1 MRVLVCIQE
10 GLQGEALLRSYVRRF
25 YKEGD
30 EVIVLHIARKIKLPT
45 FAHGGGIGY
54 VNLKAEVM
62 MKDWWQKMEILRKNS
77 ENICTELGVRHRVFI
92 RETDNRIGEAIVQ
105 SAAKFDVDMIVVGSK
120 ALGLIAKLFLG
131 DVDDYIKSHSSIPT
145 LLCPKTFA

>member
-10 GLQGEALLRSYVRRF
+10 GLQGEALLLSYVRRF

-30 EVIVLHIARKIKLPT
+30 EVIVLHVARKIKLPT

-54 VNLKAEVM
+54 VGSKAEAV
-62 MKDWWQKMEILRKNS
+62 MKDWWEKMETLRKNS
-77 ENICTELGVRHRVFI
+77 ENICVELGVRHKVFI
-92 RETDNRIGEAIVQ
+92 RETEDGIGEAIVQ

-120 ALGLIAKLFLG
+120 GLGIIGKLFLG
-131 DVDDYIKSHSSIPT
+131 DVEDYIKSHSSIPT